1 MTEIINKNKCVEFT
15 YSIFSE
21 EQMIEE
27 ILQPI
32 KYVHQNQNSKGL
44 WPRLEQ
50 SLEGK
55 KKGDSVSVVLEPE
68 NAFGTRNE
76 ELVFKERI
84 EMVPKDYQ
92 TLGKFV
98 ELKDDKGQMKP
109 FFVSKIDKKFIY
121 LDGNHPLAG
130 KKITF
135 KIKILDVR
143 EATKEELEKLPFP
156 TDQAVADSNEEED
169 DFDVVDLPNDPIQLG
184 LGQLPCLVRVGEE
197 EGLPTPQV
205 SG

>member
-109 FFVSKIDKKFIY
+109 FFVSK
-121 LDGNHPLAG
+121 
-130 KKITF
+130 
-135 KIKILDVR
+135 
-143 EATKEELEKLPFP
+143 
-156 TDQAVADSNEEED
+156 
-169 DFDVVDLPNDPIQLG
+169 
-184 LGQLPCLVRVGEE
+184 
-197 EGLPTPQV
+197 
-205 SG
+205 

>member
-92 TLGKFV
+92 TLGKFI

-109 FFVSKIDKKFIY
+109 FFVSKIDKK
-121 LDGNHPLAG
+121 LDIVLSGNLFFNLSP
-130 KKITF
+130 KSITPSF
-135 KIKILDVR
+135 LPIPKLVSPIL
-143 EATKEELEKLPFP
+143 
-156 TDQAVADSNEEED
+156 Q
-169 DFDVVDLPNDPIQLG
+169 
-184 LGQLPCLVRVGEE
+184 
-197 EGLPTPQV
+197 
-205 SG
+205 

>member
-76 ELVFKERI
+76 ELVF
-84 EMVPKDYQ
+84 
-92 TLGKFV
+92 
-98 ELKDDKGQMKP
+98 
-109 FFVSKIDKKFIY
+109 
-121 LDGNHPLAG
+121 
-130 KKITF
+130 
-135 KIKILDVR
+135 
-143 EATKEELEKLPFP
+143 
-156 TDQAVADSNEEED
+156 
-169 DFDVVDLPNDPIQLG
+169 
-184 LGQLPCLVRVGEE
+184 
-197 EGLPTPQV
+197 
-205 SG
+205 

>member
-92 TLGKFV
+92 ILGKFV

-143 EATKEELEKLPFP
+143 EATKEELEEK
-156 TDQAVADSNEEED
+156 
-169 DFDVVDLPNDPIQLG
+169 VVDLN
-184 LGQLPCLVRVGEE
+184 
-197 EGLPTPQV
+197 
-205 SG
+205 